1 MKRKAYI
8 YPVTNRIR
16 TGIYNP
22 YLDNFM
28 SSTFQQISYLNSKY
42 PSNTG
47 ILNLF
52 RFLHRIDLLMLNWIE
67 DLPDKK
73 GGIFQTILFLILL
86 KVIKLTHIKIVWTLH
101 NKFSHSSDYLT
112 LKKRL
117 FFQLLKSS
125 DLIITHSAEGIRFAE
140 SLVPGI
146 STRFFYFPHPVVP
159 VKHEDEIEELKKYD
173 ILIWGTLAPYK
184 AVDLFLEQL
193 YEKKLETRFR
203 ILIAGK
209 SVSDD
214 FFNKIRKYENASIT
228 IKNQFIKNEEL
239 TVMIKQSKVV
249 LFTYAGDSV
258 LSSGALIDSVAN
270 GALVVGPDV
279 GAFNEMG
286 NEGIIKTYDNYEEL
300 FTILE
305 RIDQYYTLEAKE
317 KIEKFIFSHQWKDF
331 SKEFEKRLNNI

>member
-8 YPVTNRIR
+8 YPVTNRIK

-28 SSTFQQISYLNSKY
+28 SSTSHHISYLNSKY
-42 PSNTG
+42 PSSTG

-73 GGIFQTILFLILL
+73 GGIFQTVLFLILL
-86 KVIKLTHIKIVWTLH
+86 KIIKLTHIKIVWTLH
-101 NKFSHSSDYLT
+101 NKISHSSDYMAI
-112 LKKRL
+112 KKRI
-117 FFQLLKSS
+117 FFHLLKNS
-125 DLIITHSAEGIRFAE
+125 DLIITHSVAGVHFAE
-140 SLVPGI
+140 SLVPGT
-146 STRFFYFPHPVVP
+146 SSRFFYFPHPVVP
-159 VKHEDEIEELKKYD
+159 AKHEYEIEEPKKYD

-184 AVDLFLEQL
+184 AVDLFLDQL
-193 YEKKLETRFR
+193 YDKKLENRYR
-203 ILIAGK
+203 ILITGK
-209 SVSDD
+209 SVSED
-214 FFNKIRKYENASIT
+214 FFNKIKKYENASIT
-228 IKNQFIKNEEL
+228 INNQFIKNDDL

-286 NEGIIKTYDNYEEL
+286 NEGIIKTYDTYEEL

-317 KIEKFIFSHQWKDF
+317 KIDNFIFSHQWKDF
-331 SKEFEKRLNNI
+331 SKEFEKKLNNI